1 VSGDTGDKGD
11 KGSKGDT
18 GSGKP
23 VRLRPKSPCPIC
35 TKPSLQR
42 YHPFCSRRCAD
53 IDLNRWLSGR
63 YAIPVADPSEDE
75 DADGDADGAGFPVI
89 KPGSSR
95 RD

>member
-1 VSGDTGDKGD
+1 VSGGKGD
-11 KGSKGDT
+11 KGET

-23 VRLRPKSPCPIC
+23 VRLRPKLPCPIC
-35 TKPSLQR
+35 TRPSVQR
-42 YHPFCSRRCAD
+42 YHPFCSVRCAD

-75 DADGDADGAGFPVI
+75 DADGDADGAADEAGFPEVT
-89 KPGSSR
+89 PGRSR